1 MMFALWTQVTRLR
14 LFLTAKSC
22 RSALPQERG
31 THKGE
36 ASDALRFGAG
46 HDLERLDDAGR
57 RTVLETCS
65 AQSRRHRCR
74 RTGVLALGVLADDD
88 KVDIL
93 MARRQARQRLA
104 ERDGG
109 VDVELLPERD
119 VPGRVAGSLLRRVE
133 DALEADLVPSQRVE
147 RELEVGLVR
156 ARLAGD
162 FVLVE
167 LDGHVDVLEHLLD
180 RVGHLDTDTVARNQR
195 DSVDA

>member
-1 MMFALWTQVTRLR
+1 MILSDSTMPGAARCSRPAALSH
-14 LFLTAKSC
+14 A
-22 RSALPQERG
+22 
-31 THKGE
+31 
-36 ASDALRFGAG
+36 GA
-46 HDLERLDDAGR
+46 DDR
-57 RTVLETCS
+57 RT
-65 AQSRRHRCR
+65 R
-74 RTGVLALGVLADDD
+74 VLALGVLADDD

-167 LDGHVDVLEHLLD
+167 LDGHVDVLEHLFD